1 MLLLFLH
8 AANGRGEVDLALE
21 ELLVADL
28 AAGEVIRVLVPG
40 RSLPVHYNVEP
51 VIALVVVPAS
61 SAAVEC
67 PLRGF
72 GLLQVVVRDVS
83 LA

>member
-1 MLLLFLH
+1 MLLFLH

-28 AAGEVIRVLVPG
+28 AAGEVVRVLVS
-40 RSLPVHYNVEP
+40 RHSLPMHYRVEP
-51 VIALVVVPAS
+51 IIALVVVAAS
-61 SAAVEC
+61 SAAIEG
-67 PLRGF
+67 PLGSF
-72 GLLQVVVRDVS
+72 GLLQVVVRDVA